1 MSVSTVSGGS
11 ILPMRIVVITNLYP
25 AYISQLASENT
36 QVVHFFSRE
45 WVKQGHQVEV
55 FAIWPYY
62 PTFFSFLPGGR
73 RRQKYSFEET
83 FILDGVQITRI
94 PFEKFPRLLCS
105 ERAFSGA
112 SETILEHMKSRPDVV
127 ICHRMDPSAPIAA
140 EVGKR
145 LGVKYLLVLHKSDLQ
160 NLDNGRYYKKAAF
173 VRSLENAAGVA
184 FRSEYL
190 HRWFDGLFPDLSKP
204 EAVLKSGLQ
213 REIFETREFIVE
225 KARRPIRRLLTACRL
240 IKDKNVDSVIRATRR
255 IPDINLEI
263 VGDGPRM
270 GELKKL
276 SKKIGVEGRVS
287 FTGRL
292 SHSDTLSRMRV
303 ADVFAMPSTRETF
316 GMVYLEAMSKG
327 CITIGSRNEGID
339 GTIVD
344 GHNGFLVDAG
354 DTEDLVR
361 KISMI
366 KDLSVSERE
375 RILLNAH
382 GTLEGMTEKRA
393 ATVYL
398 SFIEDVLT
406 RDEGNDK

>member
-1 MSVSTVSGGS
+1 M
-11 ILPMRIVVITNLYP
+11 
-25 AYISQLASENT
+25 
-36 QVVHFFSRE
+36 QV
-45 WVKQGHQVEV
+45 
-55 FAIWPYY
+55 
-62 PTFFSFLPGGR
+62 
-73 RRQKYSFEET
+73 
-83 FILDGVQITRI
+83 D
-94 PFEKFPRLLCS
+94 
-105 ERAFSGA
+105 
-112 SETILEHMKSRPDVV
+112 
-127 ICHRMDPSAPIAA
+127 
-140 EVGKR
+140 
-145 LGVKYLLVLHKSDLQ
+145 
-160 NLDNGRYYKKAAF
+160 
-173 VRSLENAAGVA
+173 
-184 FRSEYL
+184 
-190 HRWFDGLFPDLSKP
+190 
-204 EAVLKSGLQ
+204 
-213 REIFETREFIVE
+213 
-225 KARRPIRRLLTACRL
+225 
-240 IKDKNVDSVIRATRR
+240 KDKNVDSVIRATRR